1 MARVTVVN
9 DNAEFLDL
17 VHDILEGDRYDTTLV
32 DGDRPDALDLIR
44 SSRPDLL
51 MIDVRLGVE
60 GDHGWEIA
68 QNVRSEPQFEALPV
82 LLCSA
87 DVFALQE
94 LESSLAETRRVATLS
109 KPFSID
115 RLVEMVDDLLADHGG
130 SLVRALARA
139 AAPRARR

>member
-1 MARVTVVN
+1 MPRVTVVN
-9 DNAEFLDL
+9 DNPEFLDL

-32 DGDRPDALDLIR
+32 DGDRPDALHLIR

-68 QNVRSEPQFEALPV
+68 QEVRSEPQFEELPV

-87 DVFALQE
+87 DTLALQE
-94 LESSLAETRRVATLS
+94 LESGLAETRRVATLA
-109 KPFSID
+109 KPFEIEA
-115 RLVEMVDDLLADHGG
+115 LVSTIEQLLADPAD
-130 SLVRALARA
+130 R
-139 AAPRARR
+139 

>member
-17 VHDILEGDRYDTTLV
+17 VHDILEGDRYETTLI
-32 DGDRPDALDLIR
+32 DGDRPDPIGQIR

-68 QNVRSEPQFEALPV
+68 QEVRTEPQFQELPV

-87 DVFALQE
+87 DTLALQG
-94 LESSLAETRRVATLS
+94 LESGLAETRRVATLA
-109 KPFSID
+109 KPFTID
-115 RLVEMVDDLLADHGG
+115 SLVSTIDELLAD
-130 SLVRALARA
+130 
-139 AAPRARR
+139 PARR

>member
-9 DNAEFLDL
+9 DNQEFLDL
-17 VHDILEGDRYDTTLV
+17 VHDILEGDRYDTTMI
-32 DGDRPDALDLIR
+32 DGDRPDAVDVIR

-68 QNVRSEPQFEALPV
+68 QEVRTDPQLRELPV

-87 DVFALQE
+87 DVLALAE
-94 LESSLAETRRVATLS
+94 LESGLAESRRVATLA
-109 KPFSID
+109 KPFTID
-115 RLVEMVDDLLADHGG
+115 LLVSTIEELLADPA
-130 SLVRALARA
+130 VR
-139 AAPRARR
+139 

>member
-9 DNAEFLDL
+9 DTPEFLDL
-17 VHDILEGDRYDTTLV
+17 VHDILEGDQYETTMI
-32 DGDRPDALDLIR
+32 DGDHPDAVDLIR

-68 QNVRSEPQFEALPV
+68 QEVRKEPQLRELPV

-87 DVFALQE
+87 DVLALQE
-94 LESSLAETRRVATLS
+94 LESGLAETRRVATLA
-109 KPFSID
+109 KPFTID
-115 RLVEMVDDLLADHGG
+115 LLVSTIDELLADPA
-130 SLVRALARA
+130 VR
-139 AAPRARR
+139 

>member
-9 DNAEFLDL
+9 DNPEFLDL
-17 VHDILEGDRYDTTLV
+17 VHDILEGDQYDTVLI
-32 DGDRPDALDLIR
+32 DGDQPDALDQIR

-68 QNVRSEPQFEALPV
+68 QEVRREPQFEELPV

-87 DVFALQE
+87 DTVALE
-94 LESSLAETRRVATLS
+94 GLESRLAETRRVALLA
-109 KPFSID
+109 KPFTID
-115 RLVEMVDDLLADHGG
+115 ELTSVLDELLPD
-130 SLVRALARA
+130 
-139 AAPRARR
+139 PARR

>member
-32 DGDRPDALDLIR
+32 DGDRPEALDLIR

-68 QNVRSEPQFEALPV
+68 QRRSQRTAVRGAAGPAVQR
-82 LLCSA
+82 
-87 DVFALQE
+87 
-94 LESSLAETRRVATLS
+94 RRVRAPGARV
-109 KPFSID
+109 KP
-115 RLVEMVDDLLADHGG
+115 G
-130 SLVRALARA
+130 
-139 AAPRARR
+139 

>member
-17 VHDILEGDRYDTTLV
+17 VHDILEGDRYETTMI
-32 DGDRPDALDLIR
+32 DGDRPEVLDLIR

-51 MIDVRLGVE
+51 MIDVRLGVP

-68 QNVRSEPQFEALPV
+68 EAIRSEPQFTQLPV

-87 DVFALQE
+87 DVVALRE
-94 LESSLAETRRVATLS
+94 LELGLAETRRVAMLE
-109 KPFSID
+109 KPFT
-115 RLVEMVDDLLADHGG
+115 VDDLTSTIDQLLADP
-130 SLVRALARA
+130 
-139 AAPRARR
+139 APR

>member
-9 DNAEFLDL
+9 DNPEFLDL
-17 VHDILEGDRYDTTLV
+17 VHDILEGDQYDTTLV
-32 DGDRPDALDLIR
+32 DGDRPDALELIR

-68 QNVRSEPQFEALPV
+68 QEVRGEPQFEELPV

-87 DVFALQE
+87 DILALQE
-94 LESSLAETRRVATLS
+94 LEEGLAETRRVAMLA
-109 KPFSID
+109 KPFEIASLIST
-115 RLVEMVDDLLADHGG
+115 VDELLADPTG
-130 SLVRALARA
+130 R
-139 AAPRARR
+139 

>member
-1 MARVTVVN
+1 MPRVTVVN
-9 DNAEFLDL
+9 DNPEFLDL

-32 DGDRPDALDLIR
+32 DGDRPDALHVIR

-68 QNVRSEPQFEALPV
+68 QEVRSEPQFEELPV

-87 DVFALQE
+87 DTLALQE
-94 LESSLAETRRVATLS
+94 LEAGLAETRRVATLA
-109 KPFSID
+109 KPFEIEA
-115 RLVEMVDDLLADHGG
+115 LVSTIEQLLADPAD
-130 SLVRALARA
+130 R
-139 AAPRARR
+139 

>member
-9 DNAEFLDL
+9 DNPEFLDL
-17 VHDILEGDRYDTTLV
+17 VHDILEGDQYETTTI
-32 DGDRPDALDLIR
+32 DGDRPDAVDLIR

-68 QNVRSEPQFEALPV
+68 QEVRNDPQLRELPV

-87 DVFALQE
+87 DVLALQE
-94 LESSLAETRRVATLS
+94 LESGLAETRRVATLA
-109 KPFSID
+109 KPFTID
-115 RLVEMVDDLLADHGG
+115 LLFATIDELLADPA
-130 SLVRALARA
+130 VR
-139 AAPRARR
+139 